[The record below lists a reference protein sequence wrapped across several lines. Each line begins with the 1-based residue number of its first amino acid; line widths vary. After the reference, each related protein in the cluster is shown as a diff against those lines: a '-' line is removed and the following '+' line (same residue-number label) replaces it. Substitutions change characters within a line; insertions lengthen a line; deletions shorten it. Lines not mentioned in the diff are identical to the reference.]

1 MSDGRLANSG
11 RSENGVG
18 SGVSDQKMIA
28 FVLTVVFGIVATTS
42 TTAGSTHAAPSITGP
57 LCVGGSTWAAFQPV
71 PKVPTSPHQ
80 QARKGLTTVQ
90 RQPRLW
96 RCAPVPLFR
105 QPLALRAQT
114 GEARQGTLSRDVLEC
129 MSRRQL
135 QEVAK
140 SKGVRA
146 NLKSADIVEQLLV
159 LQRGDASECA
169 LKQSALSTTLISLS
183 RSHSR
188 IF

>member
-1 MSDGRLANSG
+1 
-11 RSENGVG
+11 
-18 SGVSDQKMIA
+18 MIA
-28 FVLTVVFGIVATTS
+28 FALTVVFGIVATTS
-42 TTAGSTHAAPSITGP
+42 TTAGSRHAEPSITGQ
-57 LCVGGSTWAAFQPV
+57 VVVRGSTWAAFQPV
-71 PKVPTSPHQ
+71 SKVPTSPHQ
-80 QARKGLTTVQ
+80 QARNGLTTVQ

-105 QPLALRAQT
+105 QPLALRAQA
-114 GEARQGTLSRDVLEC
+114 GDARQGTLGRDVFEC

-146 NLKSADIVEQLLV
+146 NLKSTDIVEQLLV
-159 LQRGDASECA
+159 LQRGDASKCA
-169 LKQSALSTTLISLS
+169 QNALSTTLISLS

>member
-1 MSDGRLANSG
+1 
-11 RSENGVG
+11 
-18 SGVSDQKMIA
+18 MIA

-57 LCVGGSTWAAFQPV
+57 FCVAAFQPV
-71 PKVPTSPHQ
+71 PKVPTSTHH